1 MRHGTC
7 PYLRHKSKERG
18 SKMKEAALYVVL
30 MLIWFLINVPSQ
42 AATSQ
47 TAPVGKFSGIDEIVE
62 QCTNTTSF
70 ATIPQMT
77 RTFTFGGTTSDEVI
91 VMFQGSLSLD
101 DSGGIFD
108 TGFIRL

>member
-1 MRHGTC
+1 
-7 PYLRHKSKERG
+7 
-18 SKMKEAALYVVL
+18 MKEAALYVVL

-77 RTFTFGGTTSDEVI
+77 RTFTLGGTTNDEVV
-91 VMFQGSLSLD
+91 VMFKDHSPLMTLAVSLIPVL
-101 DSGGIFD
+101 F
-108 TGFIRL
+108 GFKSMALSKGLVRYP